1 MLQLRCAVIQFGSLK
16 LNEIKNKCRKL
27 LLCMSISDCELPVI
41 IFIIIYTVIWNTLL
55 VAYLSVV

>member
-1 MLQLRCAVIQFGSLK
+1 MLQLRYAVIQFGSLK
-16 LNEIKNKCRKL
+16 LNEIKYKCRKL
-27 LLCMSISDCELPVI
+27 LLFMSISDCELI

>member
-1 MLQLRCAVIQFGSLK
+1 
-16 LNEIKNKCRKL
+16 
-27 LLCMSISDCELPVI
+27 MSISDCELI